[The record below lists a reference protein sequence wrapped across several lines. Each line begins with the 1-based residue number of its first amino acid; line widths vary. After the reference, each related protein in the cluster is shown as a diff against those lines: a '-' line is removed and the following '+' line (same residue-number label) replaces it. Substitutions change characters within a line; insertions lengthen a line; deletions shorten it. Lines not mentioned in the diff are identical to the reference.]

1 VISIRRISLGGGYRY
16 LMNSVAA
23 GDGNPEPSK
32 GLAHY
37 YASTGTPPGVFLGKG
52 LADLDGGRGVVPGS
66 QVSEENLSNML
77 GACSDPVSGEPVGSR
92 PRAPAGGAP
101 VAGFDLTFSV
111 SKSISVMWAL
121 GDDETRN
128 VIEKCHRQAI
138 EFVISY
144 AEREVFCSRSGTN
157 GIVSEDVTG
166 VVAASFTH
174 FTSRADDCQLHDHVV
189 VWNRARSVS
198 DGKWRTLDSKAIFK
212 ATTTLSELHQGV
224 LSDLLTAELG
234 VGWEA
239 RGRRHSS
246 KPRYEITGVPEA
258 LMAEF
263 SQRSEQIAARG
274 DELNS
279 SFVDAH
285 GRQPTVVETMR
296 LRQVATIAT
305 RPEKTHRSL
314 TELTSNWRERAAG
327 HVPEE
332 QQLAWV
338 SSLAGRNDL
347 PLLRADDLAEPILND
362 AAQAV
367 VTTVAEHHS
376 TYGRQN
382 LLAEAHRLLHGVRFA
397 TPDDRVAVAEHITDL
412 AVARSVVLTPPAM
425 HHTPERYLRPDG
437 SSRLQPRNHLV
448 YTTEVLLEAED
459 RLLEAG
465 REVGAVRVSTA
476 TVANIAE
483 ANLPG
488 RDYGLSLD
496 QALAVEKIATSG
508 RVCEVLV
515 GPAGSGKSTTMA
527 GLRAAWEQEH
537 GPGSVIGLAP
547 SAVAAQ
553 VLADEIGIETE
564 NTAKWLTEWRRIPEL
579 TERRDR
585 FALNLARHA
594 YPHSPSAAKLRARV
608 AVMGQAIADRR
619 LKAGQLVIVDEAS
632 LAGTF
637 ALDELVGAAKRAGS
651 KILLLGD
658 GAQLGSVEAGGA
670 FSLLVKDRGDL
681 VPELT
686 EVRRFASEWEKAAST
701 ELRLGNKAA
710 IDDYE
715 AHDRITEGNREVLLD
730 AIYVAWKND
739 VDAGKSSLMIAG
751 DSTTV
756 TELNARARADRVREG
771 TVADEGLLIGD
782 GQTAG
787 VGDEVVTRQNNRLIT
802 TGRTWVKN
810 GDRWLV
816 TATNSDGSMALRRG
830 NGGGE
835 ALLPADYVA
844 HHVELAY
851 ATTAYRS
858 QGRTTETAHVM
869 VSPSTNREVLYV
881 SATRGRESN
890 NLYVDTTYD
899 PDRAT
904 GHDPAISPQ
913 SAREVLAGVLANEGS
928 DLSAHETLERA
939 QSHVED
945 FTALAAEYETLAR
958 AAQEQRW
965 GALLEG
971 SGLDPVQLEQ
981 VRRSE
986 ARGPLFAALRNAEAR
1001 GLDVD
1006 GVFPKLVALRSL
1018 NDAEDPASVMRARVE
1033 DWAQMA
1039 GPKRRTGT
1047 GFVAGIVRRA
1057 VGVTDPDM
1065 VRALNERE
1073 RAMRRRARELA
1084 LHALEHRETWVL
1096 RLGAPPADRL
1106 RHERWLELVSTV
1118 AAYREHWDI
1127 ADDHRP
1133 LGPSGAVRTFDGLG
1147 HQRRAQLAIA
1157 EALRLSREERE
1168 HRRPRLSAVSAE
1180 PVRELPARIEL

>member
-1 VISIRRISLGGGYRY
+1 
-16 LMNSVAA
+16 MNSVAA

-52 LADLDGGRGVVPGS
+52 LADLDGGRGIIRGS
-66 QVSEENLSNML
+66 QVSEANLSNML
-77 GACSDPVSGEPVGSR
+77 GACCDPVSGEPVGSR

-101 VAGFDLTFSV
+101 VAGFDLTFSI

-121 GDDETRN
+121 GDDETRS
-128 VIEKCHRQAI
+128 VIEKCHREAI
-138 EFVISY
+138 EFVLNY

-157 GIVSEDVTG
+157 GIVSEDITG

-174 FTSRADDCQLHDHVV
+174 FTSRADDCQLHDHLV

-198 DGKWRTLDSKAIFK
+198 DGKWRTLDSRAIFK

-234 VGWEA
+234 LGWEA
-239 RGRRHSS
+239 RGRRHSG
-246 KPRYEITGVPEA
+246 KPRYEITGVPES

-274 DELNS
+274 GELNS
-279 SFVDAH
+279 SFVTAH

-305 RPEKTHRSL
+305 RPQKTHRSL
-314 TELTSNWRERAAG
+314 AELTSTWRERAAA
-327 HVPEE
+327 HVPEDE
-332 QQLAWV
+332 QLAWV

-347 PLLRADDLAEPILND
+347 PLLHTNDLAEPILDD

-382 LLAEAHRLLHGVRFA
+382 LLAEAHRLLHGVRFV

-425 HHTPERYLRPDG
+425 HHTPERYMRPDG
-437 SSRLQPRNHLV
+437 SSRLQPRDHLV
-448 YTTEVLLEAED
+448 YTTEVLLDAED

-465 REVGAVRVSTA
+465 REHGAPRVNMA
-476 TVANIAE
+476 TVASIAE

-488 RDYGLSLD
+488 RDYGLSVD

-508 RVCEVLV
+508 RVLDVLV

-527 GLRAAWEQEH
+527 GLRAAWETEH
-537 GPGSVIGLAP
+537 GPGSVMGLAP

-553 VLADEIGIETE
+553 VLADGLGIETE
-564 NTAKWLTEWRRIPEL
+564 NTAKWLHEWRRIPEL
-579 TERRDR
+579 KSRRDR
-585 FALNLARHA
+585 FALNLARNA
-594 YPHSPSAAKLRARV
+594 YPHSPGAAKLRTRLA
-608 AVMGQAIADRR
+608 AMDQAIAERC
-619 LKAGQLVIVDEAS
+619 LMAGQLVIVDEAS

-637 ALDELVGAAKRAGS
+637 ALDELAGAARQAGS
-651 KILLLGD
+651 KILLVGD

-681 VPELT
+681 VAELT
-686 EVRRFASEWEKAAST
+686 DVRRFTSEWEKAASI
-701 ELRLGNKAA
+701 ELRLGNKTA

-715 AHDRITEGNREVLLD
+715 AHGRITEGTREVLLD
-730 AIYVAWKND
+730 AIYTAWKKD

-756 TELNARARADRVREG
+756 TELNIRARADRVREG
-771 TVADEGLLIGD
+771 TVAEEGLLIAD

-787 VGDEVVTRQNNRLIT
+787 VGDEVVTRQNNRLVT

-816 TATNSDGSMALRRG
+816 TATNPDGSMALRRA

-835 ALLPADYVA
+835 AVLPADYVA
-844 HHVELAY
+844 HHIELAY

-858 QGRTTETAHVM
+858 QGRTTDTAHAL
-869 VSPSTNREVLYV
+869 VSPATTREVLYV

-890 NLYVDTTYD
+890 SLYVDTSFD
-899 PDRAT
+899 PDPAT
-904 GHDPAISPQ
+904 GHEPAISQ
-913 SAREVLAGVLANEGS
+913 RTARDVLAGVLANDGA
-928 DLSAHETLERA
+928 DLSAHESIKRA
-939 QSHVED
+939 QLQAED
-945 FTALAAEYETLAR
+945 FKVLAAEYETLAQVAQLHRIEELLDRSGLGPERLAAIRQSPACGPLLAAVRDAETNGLDVEETLPRLVAARSLHDADDLAAVIRNRVDRWADAAGSRPR
-958 AAQEQRW
+958 A
-965 GALLEG
+965 G
-971 SGLDPVQLEQ
+971 SGLIAGLIP
-981 VRRSE
+981 R
-986 ARGPLFAALRNAEAR
+986 AADVTDTDVAR
-1001 GLDVD
+1001 GLQERAE
-1006 GVFPKLVALRSL
+1006 AL
-1018 NDAEDPASVMRARVE
+1018 
-1033 DWAQMA
+1033 Q
-1039 GPKRRTGT
+1039 
-1047 GFVAGIVRRA
+1047 RRA
-1057 VGVTDPDM
+1057 HEL
-1065 VRALNERE
+1065 AE
-1073 RAMRRRARELA
+1073 RAIDQNPL
-1084 LHALEHRETWVL
+1084 WL
-1096 RLGAPPADRL
+1096 RQLGARPSDPLSR
-1106 RHERWLELVSTV
+1106 ERWLEAVKTI
-1118 AAYREHWDI
+1118 AAYRERWSI
-1127 ADDHRP
+1127 DDDPRP
-1133 LGPSGAVRTFDGLG
+1133 LGSKATARSIEVLN
-1147 HQRRAQLAIA
+1147 QRRLAQAA
-1157 EALRLSREERE
+1157 VNTAMRLTHATRTQ
-1168 HRRPRLSAVSAE
+1168 RPEVTSVAVGLTLNRG
-1180 PVRELPARIEL
+1180 PEL

>member
-1 VISIRRISLGGGYRY
+1 
-16 LMNSVAA
+16 
-23 GDGNPEPSK
+23 
-32 GLAHY
+32 
-37 YASTGTPPGVFLGKG
+37 
-52 LADLDGGRGVVPGS
+52 
-66 QVSEENLSNML
+66 
-77 GACSDPVSGEPVGSR
+77 
-92 PRAPAGGAP
+92 
-101 VAGFDLTFSV
+101 
-111 SKSISVMWAL
+111 
-121 GDDETRN
+121 
-128 VIEKCHRQAI
+128 
-138 EFVISY
+138 
-144 AEREVFCSRSGTN
+144 
-157 GIVSEDVTG
+157 
-166 VVAASFTH
+166 
-174 FTSRADDCQLHDHVV
+174 
-189 VWNRARSVS
+189 
-198 DGKWRTLDSKAIFK
+198 
-212 ATTTLSELHQGV
+212 
-224 LSDLLTAELG
+224 
-234 VGWEA
+234 
-239 RGRRHSS
+239 
-246 KPRYEITGVPEA
+246 
-258 LMAEF
+258 
-263 SQRSEQIAARG
+263 
-274 DELNS
+274 
-279 SFVDAH
+279 
-285 GRQPTVVETMR
+285 MR

-305 RPEKTHRSL
+305 RPEKTHSSL

-397 TPDDRVAVAEHITDL
+397 SPDDRVAVAEHIADL

-425 HHTPERYLRPDG
+425 HHTPERYVRPDG

-448 YTTEVLLEAED
+448 YTTETLLEAED
-459 RLLEAG
+459 RLLRAG
-465 REVGAVRVSTA
+465 REHGAARVSSA

-658 GAQLGSVEAGGA
+658 GAQLGSVEEGGA

-756 TELNARARADRVREG
+756 TELNARARADRVMQG
-771 TVADEGLLIGD
+771 SVSNGGLLIAD

-787 VGDEVVTRQNNRLIT
+787 VGDEVVTRRNNRLLT

-810 GDRWLV
+810 GDRWIV
-816 TATNSDGSMALRRG
+816 TAANPDGSMALRRG
-830 NGGGE
+830 NSGGE
-835 ALLPADYVA
+835 VVLPADYVA

-851 ATTAYRS
+851 ATTAYRA
-858 QGRTTETAHVM
+858 QGRTTDTAHAV
-869 VSPSTNREVLYV
+869 VSPATTREVLYV

-890 NLYVDTTYD
+890 NLYVDTSFD
-899 PDRAT
+899 PDPAT
-904 GHDPAISPQ
+904 GHDGVVSP
-913 SAREVLAGVLANEGS
+913 RTGKDVLAAVLASDGA
-928 DLSAHETLERA
+928 DLSAHESLRRA
-939 QSHVED
+939 QLQAED
-945 FTALAAEYETLAR
+945 FGVLAAEYETLAQ
-958 AAQEQRW
+958 AAQQHRLGE
-965 GALLEG
+965 LLG
-971 SGLDPVQLEQ
+971 RSGLGPERLEEIRQ
-981 VRRSE
+981 SP
-986 ARGPLFAALRNAEAR
+986 AYGPLLAVVRDAETR
-1001 GLDVD
+1001 GLDVKASLP
-1006 GVFPKLVALRSL
+1006 GLVAARSL
-1018 NDAEDPASVMRARVE
+1018 DDAADIAAVIRNRIERWANATGSRRRA
-1033 DWAQMA
+1033 DMKLIA
-1039 GPKRRTGT
+1039 GLIP
-1047 GFVAGIVRRA
+1047 RA
-1057 VGVTDPDM
+1057 VGVTDTDM
-1065 VRALNERE
+1065 ARGLKE
-1073 RAMRRRARELA
+1073 RAGTLQRRAHELA
-1084 LHALEHRETWVL
+1084 ERAIDQNPLWL
-1096 RLGAPPADRL
+1096 RQLGVRPSDPLVA
-1106 RHERWLELVSTV
+1106 ERWLEAVQTI
-1118 AAYREHWDI
+1118 AAYRERWSI
-1127 ADDHRP
+1127 NDDPRP
-1133 LGPSGAVRTFDGLG
+1133 LGSKATARSIEALN
-1147 HQRRAQLAIA
+1147 QRRLAQAAFKTAVTLTHAT
-1157 EALRLSREERE
+1157 RTQ
-1168 HRRPRLSAVSAE
+1168 RPQVTSVAVDLTVNRG
-1180 PVRELPARIEL
+1180 PEL

>member
-1 VISIRRISLGGGYRY
+1 
-16 LMNSVAA
+16 
-23 GDGNPEPSK
+23 
-32 GLAHY
+32 
-37 YASTGTPPGVFLGKG
+37 
-52 LADLDGGRGVVPGS
+52 
-66 QVSEENLSNML
+66 
-77 GACSDPVSGEPVGSR
+77 
-92 PRAPAGGAP
+92 
-101 VAGFDLTFSV
+101 
-111 SKSISVMWAL
+111 
-121 GDDETRN
+121 
-128 VIEKCHRQAI
+128 
-138 EFVISY
+138 
-144 AEREVFCSRSGTN
+144 
-157 GIVSEDVTG
+157 
-166 VVAASFTH
+166 
-174 FTSRADDCQLHDHVV
+174 
-189 VWNRARSVS
+189 
-198 DGKWRTLDSKAIFK
+198 
-212 ATTTLSELHQGV
+212 
-224 LSDLLTAELG
+224 
-234 VGWEA
+234 
-239 RGRRHSS
+239 
-246 KPRYEITGVPEA
+246 
-258 LMAEF
+258 
-263 SQRSEQIAARG
+263 
-274 DELNS
+274 
-279 SFVDAH
+279 
-285 GRQPTVVETMR
+285 
-296 LRQVATIAT
+296 
-305 RPEKTHRSL
+305 
-314 TELTSNWRERAAG
+314 
-327 HVPEE
+327 
-332 QQLAWV
+332 
-338 SSLAGRNDL
+338 
-347 PLLRADDLAEPILND
+347 
-362 AAQAV
+362 
-367 VTTVAEHHS
+367 
-376 TYGRQN
+376 
-382 LLAEAHRLLHGVRFA
+382 
-397 TPDDRVAVAEHITDL
+397 
-412 AVARSVVLTPPAM
+412 
-425 HHTPERYLRPDG
+425 
-437 SSRLQPRNHLV
+437 
-448 YTTEVLLEAED
+448 
-459 RLLEAG
+459 
-465 REVGAVRVSTA
+465 
-476 TVANIAE
+476 
-483 ANLPG
+483 
-488 RDYGLSLD
+488 
-496 QALAVEKIATSG
+496 
-508 RVCEVLV
+508 
-515 GPAGSGKSTTMA
+515 
-527 GLRAAWEQEH
+527 
-537 GPGSVIGLAP
+537 
-547 SAVAAQ
+547 
-553 VLADEIGIETE
+553 
-564 NTAKWLTEWRRIPEL
+564 
-579 TERRDR
+579 
-585 FALNLARHA
+585 
-594 YPHSPSAAKLRARV
+594 
-608 AVMGQAIADRR
+608 
-619 LKAGQLVIVDEAS
+619 
-632 LAGTF
+632 
-637 ALDELVGAAKRAGS
+637 
-651 KILLLGD
+651 
-658 GAQLGSVEAGGA
+658 
-670 FSLLVKDRGDL
+670 
-681 VPELT
+681 
-686 EVRRFASEWEKAAST
+686 
-701 ELRLGNKAA
+701 
-710 IDDYE
+710 
-715 AHDRITEGNREVLLD
+715 
-730 AIYVAWKND
+730 
-739 VDAGKSSLMIAG
+739 MIAG

-1057 VGVTDPDM
+1057 VCVTDPDM

>member
-1 VISIRRISLGGGYRY
+1 
-16 LMNSVAA
+16 MNSVAA

-52 LADLDGGRGVVPGS
+52 LAELNGGRGVVPGS
-66 QVSEENLSNML
+66 EVSEENLSHML
-77 GACSDPVSGEPVGSR
+77 GACSDPVTGEPVGSR

-101 VAGFDLTFSV
+101 VAGFDLTFSI
-111 SKSISVMWAL
+111 SKSVSVMWAL
-121 GDDETRN
+121 GDDETRH

-138 EFVISY
+138 EFVLNY
-144 AEREVFCSRSGTN
+144 AESEVFCSRSETN
-157 GIVSEDVTG
+157 GIVSEDLTG

-174 FTSRADDCQLHDHVV
+174 FTSRADDCQLHEHLV
-189 VWNRARSVS
+189 VWNRACSVS

-239 RGRRHSS
+239 RGRRHST
-246 KPRYEITGVPEA
+246 KPRYEITEVPEA

-274 DELNS
+274 EELNS
-279 SFVDAH
+279 SFVAAH

-305 RPEKTHRSL
+305 RPQKTHRSL
-314 TELTSNWRERAAG
+314 AELTATWRERAAG
-327 HVPEE
+327 HVPEDE
-332 QQLAWV
+332 QPAWV

-347 PLLRADDLAEPILND
+347 PLLHANDLAEPILND

-397 TPDDRVAVAEHITDL
+397 SPDDRVAVAEHITDL
-412 AVARSVVLTPPAM
+412 AVARSVVLTLPSM
-425 HHTPERYLRPDG
+425 HHTPDRYMRPDG

-448 YTTEVLLEAED
+448 YTTEVLLDAEA
-459 RLLEAG
+459 RILEAG
-465 REVGAVRVSTA
+465 REHGAVRVSTA
-476 TVANIAE
+476 TVANIVE
-483 ANLPG
+483 ASLPG
-488 RDYGLSLD
+488 RDYGLSVD

-508 RVCEVLV
+508 RVLDVLV

-527 GLRAAWEQEH
+527 GLRAVWEAEH

-553 VLADEIGIETE
+553 VLADELGIETE
-564 NTAKWLTEWRRIPEL
+564 NTAKWLHEWRRIPEL
-579 TERRDR
+579 TTRRDR

-594 YPHSPSAAKLRARV
+594 YPSSPGAAKLRARL
-608 AVMGQAIADRR
+608 AAMDQAIAERR

-637 ALDELVGAAKRAGS
+637 ALDELVGAARQACS
-651 KILLLGD
+651 KILLVGD

-681 VPELT
+681 VAELT
-686 EVRRFASEWEKAAST
+686 DVRRFASEWEKAASV
-701 ELRLGNKAA
+701 ELRLSNKTA

-715 AHDRITEGNREVLLD
+715 AHGHITEGTREVLLE
-730 AIYVAWKND
+730 AIYAAWKND
-739 VDAGKSSLMIAG
+739 VGAGKSSLMIAG

-756 TELNARARADRVREG
+756 TELNARARTDRVRNG
-771 TVADEGLLIGD
+771 TVSEEGLLIAG

-787 VGDEVVTRQNNRLIT
+787 IGDEVVTRQNNRLVT

-816 TATNSDGSMALRRG
+816 TATNPDGSMALRRG

-835 ALLPADYVA
+835 VSLPADYVA
-844 HHVELAY
+844 QHVELAY

-858 QGRTTETAHVM
+858 QGRTTDTAHALVA
-869 VSPSTNREVLYV
+869 PATTREVLYV

-890 NLYVDTTYD
+890 SLYVDTSFD
-899 PDRAT
+899 PDPAT
-904 GHDPAISPQ
+904 GHEPAISQ
-913 SAREVLAGVLANEGS
+913 RTARDVLAGVLANQGS
-928 DLSAHETLERA
+928 DLSAQESIGRA
-939 QSHVED
+939 QLQAED
-945 FTALAAEYETLAR
+945 FKVLAAEYETLSQ
-958 AAQEQRW
+958 AAQQHRFEE
-965 GALLEG
+965 LLAHSDLGPER
-971 SGLDPVQLEQ
+971 LEKIRQ
-981 VRRSE
+981 SP
-986 ARGPLFAALRNAEAR
+986 ACGPLLAAVRDAETN
-1001 GLDVD
+1001 GLDVEETL
-1006 GVFPKLVALRSL
+1006 PRLVAARSL
-1018 NDAEDPASVMRARVE
+1018 DDADDLAAVIRDRV
-1033 DWAQMA
+1033 DRWAQANGFRRRA
-1039 GPKRRTGT
+1039 GKNLI
-1047 GFVAGIVRRA
+1047 AGLIPRA
-1057 VGVTDPDM
+1057 VGVTDTDM
-1065 VRALNERE
+1065 ARGLQE
-1073 RAMRRRARELA
+1073 RAEALQRRARELA
-1084 LHALEHRETWVL
+1084 ERAIDQNPLWL
-1096 RLGAPPADRL
+1096 RQLGARPSDPLSR
-1106 RHERWLELVSTV
+1106 ERWLEAVKTIV
-1118 AAYREHWDI
+1118 AYRERWNLS
-1127 ADDHRP
+1127 DDPRP
-1133 LGPSGAVRTFDGLG
+1133 LGSKATARSIEALN
-1147 HQRRAQLAIA
+1147 QRRLAQAA
-1157 EALRLSREERE
+1157 FNTAMRLTHAARTQ
-1168 HRRPRLSAVSAE
+1168 RPEVTSVAVGLTLNRG
-1180 PVRELPARIEL
+1180 PEL